1 MRKARNSA
9 KNDKIKPKRHKNNAN
24 RTTMHTHRGFLLP
37 IFQEKYMLETYLTVK
52 TVFLLLNLALL
63 LLYLILCGIALIQAV
78 VERREFQKAI
88 KQLVDDE
95 KKRHAD

>member
-1 MRKARNSA
+1 
-9 KNDKIKPKRHKNNAN
+9 
-24 RTTMHTHRGFLLP
+24 MHTHRGFCLP

-52 TVFLLLNLALL
+52 TVFLLLNLAFL

-78 VERREFQKAI
+78 VERRKFQKTI

-95 KKRHAD
+95 KKRHTD

>member
-1 MRKARNSA
+1 
-9 KNDKIKPKRHKNNAN
+9 
-24 RTTMHTHRGFLLP
+24 
-37 IFQEKYMLETYLTVK
+37 MLETYLTVK

-78 VERREFQKAI
+78 VERRKFQKTI

-95 KKRHAD
+95 KKRMTFGSFLRNGRNIATSI

>member
-24 RTTMHTHRGFLLP
+24 RTTMHMHRGFLLL

-95 KKRHAD
+95 KKRHTD

>member
-1 MRKARNSA
+1 
-9 KNDKIKPKRHKNNAN
+9 
-24 RTTMHTHRGFLLP
+24 
-37 IFQEKYMLETYLTVK
+37 MLETYLTVK

-78 VERREFQKAI
+78 VERRKFQKTI

-95 KKRHAD
+95 KKRQNALFYNSMIARKP

>member
-1 MRKARNSA
+1 
-9 KNDKIKPKRHKNNAN
+9 
-24 RTTMHTHRGFLLP
+24 MHTHRGFLLP

-78 VERREFQKAI
+78 VERREFQKTI

-95 KKRHAD
+95 KKRHTD

>member
-1 MRKARNSA
+1 
-9 KNDKIKPKRHKNNAN
+9 
-24 RTTMHTHRGFLLP
+24 
-37 IFQEKYMLETYLTVK
+37 MLKTYLAVK

-78 VERREFQKAI
+78 VERREFQKTI

-95 KKRHAD
+95 KNGTLTKAPDFSYYQARCSFAPCFFMPF